1 MAECRLSGAGRAGAA
16 RKRSSKTTRTT
27 GFHAS
32 GSSWK
37 CDKFNRQGSKTMKKL
52 RGLWEILLVILAVSV
67 LIRSYAQK
75 HKDPDQDQEEEEEQE
90 EQIRAPS
97 RVSVINGQTVL
108 TLDAATQKRLG
119 LVISPLT
126 TVKTRRQESVAA
138 TVLSAQGLVALRNAY
153 VTAEAQVETARAQLE
168 VSSQEYARLKTLY
181 AENQNASKKALQA
194 AEGTLHANRA
204 SFVAAGKRP
213 EPAGN
218 ARPADAA
225 ARDSLGRPERNQ
237 PFHPQRKL
245 GGCLLCLSLSASRSA
260 NSRRQPAV
268 SSPRLSSAPAR
279 NESGGSLAG
288 GSSAARP
295 RHPPGCHCVVAGT
308 GLGLRANSSN
318 PFHSPPGAHRPAAWR
333 RIFCDT
339 RIHPGRPR
347 GGARRAGTA
356 FRRIPSV
363 DSAGGLRE
371 SSC

>member
-1 MAECRLSGAGRAGAA
+1 
-16 RKRSSKTTRTT
+16 
-27 GFHAS
+27 
-32 GSSWK
+32 
-37 CDKFNRQGSKTMKKL
+37 MKKL
-52 RGLWEILLVILAVSV
+52 RGLWEILLVILAASV

-204 SFVAAGKRP
+204 SF
-213 EPAGN
+213 
-218 ARPADAA
+218 DAA
-225 ARDSLGRPERNQ
+225 QKQLEMARSAVQ
-237 PFHPQRKL
+237 QSW
-245 GGCLLCLSLSASRSA
+245 GGAVADWVANNSSRLASVLSQQAMLVQLTLPPGTPLEDPKEISLSTP
-260 NSRRQPAV
+260 NG
-268 SSPRLSSAPAR
+268 
-279 NESGGSLAG
+279 N
-288 GSSAARP
+288 
-295 RHPPGCHCVVAGT
+295 
-308 GLGLRANSSN
+308 
-318 PFHSPPGAHRPAAWR
+318 
-333 RIFCDT
+333 
-339 RIHPGRPR
+339 
-347 GGARRAGTA
+347 
-356 FRRIPSV
+356 SV
-363 DSAGGLRE
+363 DASYVSPFPQVDPRIQGVSLLYLAHAYPLLQPGMNLVAHLPVGHRLRGLVIPEAAIVWWQGQAWAYEQTAPTHFTRRPVPTDQPLGDGYFAIHGFTPGGRVVVQGAQALLSEEFRALIQPE
-371 SSC
+371 D